1 MRNSEPVRHQSSP
14 TNSNIKILANPHTA
28 NSIKKKEGTLLKRSD
43 HLKQW
48 RKRFFSCENN
58 FLKIS
63 HDIHGKNLII
73 VDLNNYAPSWQGKIK
88 DKYVFIF
95 QARHG
100 FKVKPKDL
108 VLSSIDEKFARNWFE
123 FLISVMV

>member
-1 MRNSEPVRHQSSP
+1 MRHSEPVRHPSP
-14 TNSNIKILANPHTA
+14 PNNSNSKLLANPHA
-28 NSIKKKEGTLLKRSD
+28 PNAIKKKEGTLLKRSD

-73 VDLNNYAPSWQGKIK
+73 VDLNNYVPSWQGKIK

-95 QARHG
+95 QARQG

-108 VLSSIDEKFARNWFE
+108 VLSSIDEKFARSWFE